1 MGVLYTYSTSNASIV
16 SPSRSSLNSHVN
28 EIHHVQQ
35 SELAFSHCI
44 HGSLTDS
51 FSWFVQAVLAGL
63 AFTCLILKRFCEPR
77 RERRPWI
84 IWFFDTSKQGM
95 GALVIH
101 FANIFLAEFFQG
113 DPCTWYIVSFLLDSS
128 IGLLFIF
135 IGIRLTQYIARLK
148 GWDHL
153 VFGEYGKP
161 PYINAWLSQCGVY
174 ILLML
179 IEKLLITLLIQLN
192 FWTQVRHLIMWP
204 IKDPKLEVAIV
215 VLVIPFII
223 NVIMFWVVDNFLM
236 HKPGKWKNYNP
247 TSKRYVRY
255 KNGDQRSGSEAEVL
269 LLSGEDDSFFQD
281 QSGCQ
286 QRHHSLSITSC
297 KDEI

>member
-1 MGVLYTYSTSNASIV
+1 MGVLYVYSTVNSSV
-16 SPSRSSLNSHVN
+16 DSPSRSSLNNHVH
-28 EIHHVQQ
+28 EIFNVQ
-35 SELAFSHCI
+35 SELTLTSHCS
-44 HGSLTDS
+44 HGSLTNS
-51 FSWFVQAVLAGL
+51 FGWFVQAVLAGL

-135 IGIRLTQYIARLK
+135 IGIRLTQYIARKK

-161 PYINAWLSQCGVY
+161 PYVNAWLSQCGVY

-179 IEKLLITLLIQLN
+179 IEKLLITLLIQLD
-192 FWTQVRHLIMWP
+192 FWDQVRHLITWP

-236 HKPGKWKNYNP
+236 HKPGKWKSYN
-247 TSKRYVRY
+247 SSLKRHARY

-269 LLSGEDDSFFQD
+269 LLSDYCGSN
-281 QSGCQ
+281 
-286 QRHHSLSITSC
+286 T
-297 KDEI
+297 